1 MDEYNN
7 MNPDP
12 NGSPEPQQ
20 PDYASQYNQ
29 PQQPD
34 YANQDN
40 QQPQQPDY
48 ANQYNQ
54 QPQQPDY
61 NAQYNQQPDYGVQ
74 QQYAQP
80 NAQQYAQPN
89 AQQYTQVP
97 NYNVKSQLDEIDPN
111 GNTRRANIFI
121 NRGFIFGIISISV
134 AVIAFINLFII
145 GIAAISVATVGLVFG
160 IFGLVNSAKAKK
172 YLTQSDRKSTLGLV
186 FSIIGICLFLIVVI
200 LIL

>member
-54 QPQQPDY
+54 QPQQPDDQ
-61 NAQYNQQPDYGVQ
+61 QYGQYDNYPQ
-74 QQYAQP
+74 QQYSQP
-80 NAQQYAQPN
+80 VN
-89 AQQYTQVP
+89 
-97 NYNVKSQLDEIDPN
+97 NYNVQGDTYS
-111 GNTRRANIFI
+111 GAVRAFSIVSLVC
-121 NRGFIFGIISISV
+121 GIIALALSAVFGGFYFGVPAIVFSILAKKKYSGK
-134 AVIAFINLFII
+134 N
-145 GIAAISVATVGLVFG
+145 GMATVGLVFG
-160 IFGLVNSAKAKK
+160 IVAAAI
-172 YLTQSDRKSTLGLV
+172 ST
-186 FSIIGICLFLIVVI
+186 IFLIVVASTGTRI
-200 LIL
+200 R

>member
-61 NAQYNQQPDYGVQ
+61 NAQYNQQPQQPDY
-74 QQYAQP
+74 
-80 NAQQYAQPN
+80 NAQQYGQYNNYGQQPVQQYGAQPMN
-89 AQQYTQVP
+89 TYGATGDTYSGKVRAFSIVSLVCGICGLVFCWAP
-97 NYNVKSQLDEIDPN
+97 WVDFFFAIPAIIFGALAKKNYSGKN
-111 GNTRRANIFI
+111 GMATV
-121 NRGFIFGIISISV
+121 GLIFGIIG
-134 AVIAFINLFII
+134 AALTTMFII
-145 GIAAISVATVGLVFG
+145 IYAATATRT
-160 IFGLVNSAKAKK
+160 
-172 YLTQSDRKSTLGLV
+172 YHYYY
-186 FSIIGICLFLIVVI
+186 
-200 LIL
+200 

>member
-61 NAQYNQQPDYGVQ
+61 ANQYNQQPQQPDYNAQYNQQPDYGVQ
-74 QQYAQP
+74 QQYGQYDNYP
-80 NAQQYAQPN
+80 QQQYSQPVN
-89 AQQYTQVP
+89 
-97 NYNVKSQLDEIDPN
+97 NYNVQGDTYS
-111 GNTRRANIFI
+111 GAVRAFSIVSLVC
-121 NRGFIFGIISISV
+121 GIIALALSAVFGGFYFGVPAIVFSILAKKKYSGK
-134 AVIAFINLFII
+134 N
-145 GIAAISVATVGLVFG
+145 GMATVGLVFG
-160 IFGLVNSAKAKK
+160 IVAAAI
-172 YLTQSDRKSTLGLV
+172 ST
-186 FSIIGICLFLIVVI
+186 IFLIVVASTGTRI
-200 LIL
+200 R